1 LPKAD
6 VRVAVLVSGGGSN
19 LQAILDAQKA
29 GQLGRAKVVLVLSS
43 KAGVPALDRAD
54 KSDVVTAVL
63 ERGDYPD
70 EEALQ
75 DAILA
80 TLEAAMTDVVALA
93 GYMRKVGPNI
103 VDRFNGKIL
112 NIHPALL
119 PKYGGPG
126 MYGHFV
132 HEAVIRA
139 GEKESGCSV
148 HVVDEDYDHGLVL
161 AQAKVP
167 VLPSDTPE
175 TLAEKVLK
183 EEHKLYPKTLKE
195 FCESL

>member
-29 GQLGRAKVVLVLSS
+29 GQLGRAKVILVLSS

-54 KSDVVTAVL
+54 KSGVVTAVL
-63 ERGDYPD
+63 ERDDYPD

-80 TLEAAMTDVVALA
+80 TLEAAMTNVVALA

-103 VDRFNGKIL
+103 VNRFNGKIL

-183 EEHKLYPKTLKE
+183 EEHKLYPKTIKE
-195 FCESL
+195 FCDRI